1 MLAWT
6 GSGVGASSGNAL
18 QALVMLVVAIG
29 LGGLALWL
37 RYTPPTGYRLEA
49 DGLVIE
55 RRVGSTRISG
65 LVERHVGL
73 HFAFDF
79 EVGTGLAQQ
88 LESLPHFAAGG
99 GGTCAEVG
107 GGDQRHFRDDAEVAH
122 LLRGAG
128 GFFGDFFGAGIL
140 GDEGVADEHRAVVED
155 Q

>member
-37 RYTPPTGYRLEA
+37 RYTQPTGYRLEA

-65 LVERHVGL
+65 RVERHVGKATL
-73 HFAFDF
+73 
-79 EVGTGLAQQ
+79 GLR
-88 LESLPHFAAGG
+88 LGSGGLYGYRGRFRITGG
-99 GGTCAEVG
+99 GWARSFATDVRRTVLIKVG
-107 GGDQRHFRDDAEVAH
+107 GQPIVLSPIDPAGLVEVVRNA
-122 LLRGAG
+122 
-128 GFFGDFFGAGIL
+128 
-140 GDEGVADEHRAVVED
+140 
-155 Q
+155 